1 MNVKM
6 ENRPSGCCRRS
17 WIKNRIG
24 PNYVSAALLT
34 LANLVGY
41 MDLYTISAVFQDIA
55 KEFNLDESEKLGK
68 IGLLQTVKYLSIGIS
83 APLWGDLGDRMS
95 RKCIIIICVVLW
107 SIMALLSSFAN
118 SYEMIVAFQA
128 LLGIWHSGFA
138 INAPSVIKDLFDHLE
153 AEKYTCL
160 FGKYTIKT
168 TTLVSLWLAIFTYPK
183 PIGVGLAYILAS
195 SVNKMAINESQIGW
209 RLAIR
214 STIFF
219 SMPFAIVLLV
229 FLKDPY
235 LDLMFLTL
243 INE

>member
-41 MDLYTISAVFQDIA
+41 MDLYTISAVVQDIA

-107 SIMALLSSFAN
+107 SIMALLSSFAI

-138 INAPSVIKDLFDHLE
+138 INAPSVIKDLFNHVEAKSTRVYLE
-153 AEKYTCL
+153 N
-160 FGKYTIKT
+160 I
-168 TTLVSLWLAIFTYPK
+168 
-183 PIGVGLAYILAS
+183 
-195 SVNKMAINESQIGW
+195 
-209 RLAIR
+209 RLR
-214 STIFF
+214 RQRW
-219 SMPFAIVLLV
+219 
-229 FLKDPY
+229 
-235 LDLMFLTL
+235 
-243 INE
+243 